1 MSDIMNPSSYTP
13 VSGQIQ
19 DCAKL
24 FENVQGAN
32 ITRGKN
38 NPVKVRWDLFV
49 INRISGNLKTQTK
62 I

>member
-1 MSDIMNPSSYTP
+1 MSEIINPSSYTP
-13 VSGQIQ
+13 VSEQIQ

-38 NPVKVRWDLFV
+38 NPV
-49 INRISGNLKTQTK
+49 
-62 I
+62 